1 MAIVGVRW
9 AQDGRRREDGVGG
22 DGLRQEKEAEE
33 VGLGEEQTTKGIN
46 ECRVKGA
53 DQDTRG
59 CVGRV

>member
-1 MAIVGVRW
+1 M
-9 AQDGRRREDGVGG
+9 DGVGG

-53 DQDTRG
+53 GQDTRG